1 MKGEFVTDLLVV
13 GAGGAG
19 LMAAST
25 AALRNKKIKI
35 VVLEC
40 NPNEKS
46 NTEIASNF
54 IPAAGTRYQIKAGID
69 DNYNE
74 LAADILRKNGGKG
87 DIKVIHEICRNAPD
101 ALHQLADDIDIPLE
115 YAPELNW
122 LGHSTRRLHAHPD
135 RSGPPIHKKLKE
147 YAVRSNQIEII
158 EFARANNFIKNQNL
172 IVGMTAVKNGKQLSV
187 FAKKIAL
194 TTGGFSANKEM
205 VSKYIPQMEHAPNI
219 GSKTDYGDGI
229 LLAEAEGAQLSLM
242 SGYQGRD
249 CIFEDGTRIT
259 PPVLNEGGI
268 AINVAGQRFVDE
280 TLDYSALAEVYRSQP
295 TGFAYFIWDARIQKL
310 VEDVYVMKDAM
321 QKGGIMK
328 AKSLDV
334 LASEISIPAP
344 TLKKTIDEYNLGI
357 KNNFDNYGRKNL
369 TQQLMPPW
377 YSAKITGAIAHTQ
390 GGLRV
395 DEHCRVLNCADA
407 PIQNLYAGGNT
418 IAGLSGDE
426 PSGYLSGNGL
436 LVAYAT
442 GLIIGN
448 HVAHHLNS

>member
-1 MKGEFVTDLLVV
+1 MGEKFETDFLIV

-40 NPNEKS
+40 NPDEKS

-54 IPAAGTRYQIKAGID
+54 IPAAGTRYQKKAGID
-69 DNYNE
+69 DNYND
-74 LAADILRKNGGKG
+74 LAADILKKNGGKG
-87 DIKVIHEICRNAPD
+87 DIKVIHEICRNAPE

-135 RSGPPIHKKLKE
+135 RSGPPIHKSLKE
-147 YAVRSNQIEII
+147 YADRSNQIEII

-172 IVGMTAVKNGKQLSV
+172 IVGMTAVKNGKQISV

-205 VSKYIPQMEHAPNI
+205 VSKYIPQMKHAPNI

-295 TGFAYFIWDARIQKL
+295 TGFAFFIWDARIQRL
-310 VEDVYVMKDAM
+310 VEDVFVMKDAM
-321 QKGGIMK
+321 QKGGILQ

-334 LASEISIPAP
+334 LALKLSIPP
-344 TLKKTIDEYNLGI
+344 PKLKKTINEYNLAV
-357 KNNFDNYGRKNL
+357 KNNFDNYGRQNL
-369 TQQLMPPW
+369 TQPLKPPW

-395 DEHCRVLNCADA
+395 DKHCRVLNFADA

-418 IAGLSGDE
+418 IAGLSGDK

-436 LVAYAT
+436 LVAYST

-448 HVAHHLNS
+448 HVANHLNP